1 MNLPYHI
8 EIVEKS
14 LADRFSSEALEQVI
28 LANLA
33 QDDLPGLIL
42 HPERHFDNDLIPQAL
57 AYIQAEHDRVAA
69 SALAADG
76 GDAMRAAFGR
86 LLHTA
91 QDFYAHSNYVD
102 LWLAQHGA
110 HAGGLDAT
118 TPDQIDG
125 VDPALLTSPDLRT
138 WHFYLWR
145 DIFYYIPLIRDLA
158 RRIYIAPYSHEANH
172 LDDPSRGPKFAYAMQ
187 AAQDRT
193 RQEYERVVA
202 AIRQA
207 GGDAAVARFH
217 GL

>member
-14 LADRFSSEALEQVI
+14 LTDRFSPRALEEVI

-33 QDDLPGLIL
+33 QDDLPGLLL
-42 HPERHFDNDLIPQAL
+42 HPARHFDNDLIPQAL
-57 AYIQAEHDRVAA
+57 AYIQAEHDRIVA
-69 SALAADG
+69 SVEAADG
-76 GDAMRAAFGR
+76 GQSMRVAFGR

-102 LWLAQHGA
+102 LWLTQH
-110 HAGGLDAT
+110 GGLDAT

-145 DIFYYIPLIRDLA
+145 DGVYYIPVIRDLA
-158 RRIYIAPYSHEANH
+158 RRIYIAPNSHEANH
-172 LDDPSRGPKFAYAMQ
+172 LDDPSRGPKFDYAMK

-193 RQEYERVVA
+193 RQEYERAVA
-202 AIRQA
+202 AIRTA
-207 GGDAAVARFH
+207 GGVEAVVRFH
-217 GL
+217 GS